1 MTPGASAPALVQRC
15 QADKLPVAIAIWLGE
30 QRVFHSAQAG
40 SSADNDRWVERKAR
54 IVRHFGQ
61 SSAEVHAT
69 YAADDVEK
77 FLRMFA
83 LPIDLYFPAG
93 GAVPLV
99 VRGTMVGVL
108 AISGL
113 PSTADHDLAVEG
125 LNELRGSRS
134 NLMTVNP
141 TVPRP
146 SRPLSGR
153 RPSGRSPK
161 PASPWSGPGGG
172 RRSSCGWPT

>member
-1 MTPGASAPALVQRC
+1 M
-15 QADKLPVAIAIWLGE
+15 
-30 QRVFHSAQAG
+30 FHSAQAG

-54 IVRHFGQ
+54 IVRHFGRA
-61 SSAEVHAT
+61 SAEVHAT

-113 PSTADHDLAVEG
+113 AGTEDHDLAVEA
-125 LNELRGSRS
+125 LNEL
-134 NLMTVNP
+134 
-141 TVPRP
+141 
-146 SRPLSGR
+146 SG
-153 RPSGRSPK
+153 
-161 PASPWSGPGGG
+161 SGPDL
-172 RRSSCGWPT
+172 

>member
-1 MTPGASAPALVQRC
+1 MQVPELEYFDHDDAWRLGTALVERC
-15 QADKLPVAIAIWLGE
+15 RADKLPATVAIWLGE

-54 IVRHFGQ
+54 IVRHFAR

-69 YAADDVEK
+69 YAADDAES
-77 FLRMFA
+77 FLRHFA

-113 PSTADHDLAVEG
+113 PGTADHDLAVEA
-125 LNELRGSRS
+125 LNEF
-134 NLMTVNP
+134 
-141 TVPRP
+141 
-146 SRPLSGR
+146 R
-153 RPSGRSPK
+153 RPQSTPDD
-161 PASPWSGPGGG
+161 A
-172 RRSSCGWPT
+172 TTA